1 MQLPES
7 EAPLL
12 RALGSS
18 SHATLPQLASDL
30 VGSMPGVCEAI
41 CVSVDV
47 VPPEGPSMR
56 DVANDVEWWADRE
69 AHRKLCVVAVRGLGS
84 VVALAMR
91 HRG

>member
-1 MQLPES
+1 MGATVD
-7 EAPLL
+7 EAVCDCVLC
-12 RALGSS
+12 GIYS
-18 SHATLPQLASDL
+18 
-30 VGSMPGVCEAI
+30 SMPGVCEAI

-47 VPPEGPSMR
+47 VQSGGPSMR

-69 AHRKLCVVAVRGLGS
+69 AHRKLCVVALRGLGS